1 MTGVRGLGQAGAC
14 AGRPRHGPPTLSL
27 LHSIAL
33 GQSGRPKAALVLFVF
48 LFYRPSMPLLPPIPE
63 PVPFNEVAA
72 VLDDAARH
80 ARGGPMAAVS
90 ISGSQLAAAL
100 DAAGLRVVRDAPG
113 PQLTL

>member
-1 MTGVRGLGQAGAC
+1 M
-14 AGRPRHGPPTLSL
+14 GRPAHALAAQGTVRPPYPCFTRLPR
-27 LHSIAL
+27 
-33 GQSGRPKAALVLFVF
+33 GQGGRPKAALVLFVF